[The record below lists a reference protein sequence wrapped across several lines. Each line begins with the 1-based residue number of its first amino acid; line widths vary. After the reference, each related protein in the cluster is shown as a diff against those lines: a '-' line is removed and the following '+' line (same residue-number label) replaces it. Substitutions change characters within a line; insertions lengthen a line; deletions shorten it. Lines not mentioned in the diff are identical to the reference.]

1 MSTFI
6 RRAQCLG
13 RIGAVAVACGVSSI
27 AYALPLASGSH
38 GLSSSDVRHQEDSTS
53 PAAAHVSQAAASL
66 DQPTSG
72 TIRSDAVGR
81 SLIVRANDGT
91 TVTVT
96 DAANDAT
103 MTTAASPAEPGT
115 LGLIVAGL
123 FGIAAIVQRRLRRD
137 D

>member
-1 MSTFI
+1 MSAFI

-13 RIGAVAVACGVSSI
+13 RIGAVAVAAGVSSI

-38 GLSSSDVRHQEDSTS
+38 GLSSSDLRHEEGRTS
-53 PAAAHVSQAAASL
+53 PAAAHVSQAAASV

-72 TIRSDAVGR
+72 TIRSDAAGR

-91 TVTVT
+91 TVT

-103 MTTAASPAEPGT
+103 MVTAAPASEPGT

-123 FGIAAIVQRRLRRD
+123 FGIGAIVQRRMRRD